1 MQIEELINKL
11 ENYINFNLDNPNYG
25 GCAFIMV
32 RVAKELEKRG
42 IYYEISISG
51 ANFRINDNRILF
63 YEGFPKVLKFLQK
76 YPIAGSHLFLSNINN
91 KGINFNRDFTEYTDE
106 FTQGIIKRSIIR
118 NIYSFSR
125 KKGLWN
131 PSYSVAQNKKL
142 TKAIKYYFKKFD
154 NERNNV
160 S

>member
-1 MQIEELINKL
+1 MQIEELIGKL
-11 ENYINFNLDNPNYG
+11 EEYIHFNLENPNYG
-25 GCAFIMV
+25 GCAFIMA

-42 IYYEISISG
+42 IYYEISISE
-51 ANFRINDNRILF
+51 ANLRINDNRIF
-63 YEGFPKVLKFLQK
+63 FWEDFPKVLKFLQK
-76 YPIAGSHLFLSNINN
+76 YPVAGSHLFLSNIDNE
-91 KGINFNRDFTEYTDE
+91 GIDFNGDLTEYAEE

-125 KKGLWN
+125 KKGVWN
-131 PSYSVAQNKKL
+131 PSYEIAQNKKL

-160 S
+160 H

>member
-25 GCAFIMV
+25 GCAFIMA
-32 RVAKELEKRG
+32 RVAKELEKRD

-51 ANFRINDNRILF
+51 ADFRINDNRIFF
-63 YEGFPKVLKFLQK
+63 YEDSPKVLKFLQK
-76 YPIAGSHLFLSNINN
+76 YPVTGMHLFLSNIDNE
-91 KGINFNRDFTEYTDE
+91 GIDFNRSFTEYAEE
-106 FTQGIIKRSIIR
+106 FTQGVIKRSIIR

-125 KKGLWN
+125 RKDLWN
-131 PSYSVAQNKKL
+131 TSYDISQNKKL

>member
-1 MQIEELINKL
+1 MQIEELIDRL
-11 ENYINFNLDNPNYG
+11 EKYINFNLNNPNYG

-91 KGINFNRDFTEYTDE
+91 KGINFNRDFTEYVDE

>member
-1 MQIEELINKL
+1 MQIEELVDKL
-11 ENYINFNLDNPNYG
+11 EKYINFNLDNPNYG
-25 GCAFIMV
+25 GCAFIMA

-42 IYYEISISG
+42 IYYEISISV
-51 ANFRINDNRILF
+51 ADFRINDSRIFF
-63 YEGFPKVLKFLQK
+63 YEDFPKVLKFLQK
-76 YPIAGSHLFLSNINN
+76 YPVTGNHLFLSNINDE
-91 KGINFNRDFTEYTDE
+91 GIDFNRAFTEYAQE

-125 KKGLWN
+125 REDLWN
-131 PSYSVAQNKKL
+131 PSYDKAQNKKL

-154 NERNNV
+154 NERNNI

>member
-1 MQIEELINKL
+1 MQIEELVDKL
-11 ENYINFNLDNPNYG
+11 EKYINFNLDNPNYG
-25 GCAFIMV
+25 GCGFIMA

-42 IYYEISISG
+42 IYYEISISV
-51 ANFRINDNRILF
+51 ADFKINDNRIF
-63 YEGFPKVLKFLQK
+63 FCEDFPKVLKFLQK
-76 YPIAGSHLFLSNINN
+76 YPVTGNHLFLSNINN
-91 KGINFNRDFTEYTDE
+91 EGIDFNRAFTEYAEE
-106 FTQGIIKRSIIR
+106 FTQRIIKRSIIR

-125 KKGLWN
+125 RKDLWN

-154 NERNNV
+154 NERNNI

>member
-1 MQIEELINKL
+1 MQIEELIDKL
-11 ENYINFNLDNPNYG
+11 EKYINFNLNNPNYG
-25 GCAFIMV
+25 GCAFIMA

-51 ANFRINDNRILF
+51 ANFRINNNRILF

-91 KGINFNRDFTEYTDE
+91 EGINFNRDFTEYVDE

>member
-1 MQIEELINKL
+1 MQIEELIGKL
-11 ENYINFNLDNPNYG
+11 EEYIHFNLENPNYG
-25 GCAFIMV
+25 GCAFIMA

-42 IYYEISISG
+42 IYYEISISE
-51 ANFRINDNRILF
+51 ADFIINDSRIF
-63 YEGFPKVLKFLQK
+63 FCEDFPKVLKFLQK
-76 YPIAGSHLFLSNINN
+76 YPVTGDHLFLSNINN
-91 KGINFNRDFTEYTDE
+91 EGINFNRDFTEYAEE
-106 FTQGIIKRSIIR
+106 FTQEIIKRSIIR

-125 KKGLWN
+125 RKDLWN

>member
-1 MQIEELINKL
+1 MQIEELIDKL
-11 ENYINFNLDNPNYG
+11 EKYINFNLNNPNYG
-25 GCAFIMV
+25 GCAFIMA

-51 ANFRINDNRILF
+51 ANFRINNNRILF

-76 YPIAGSHLFLSNINN
+76 YPVTGNHLFLSNINN
-91 KGINFNRDFTEYTDE
+91 EGIDFNRAFAEYAEE

>member
-1 MQIEELINKL
+1 MQIEELIDKL
-11 ENYINFNLDNPNYG
+11 EKYINLNLDNPNYG
-25 GCAFIMV
+25 GCAFIMA
-32 RVAKELEKRG
+32 RVAKELEKRD

-76 YPIAGSHLFLSNINN
+76 YPIAGSHLFLSNIDNE
-91 KGINFNRDFTEYTDE
+91 GIDFNRSFTEYAEE

-125 KKGLWN
+125 KKVFGILLI
-131 PSYSVAQNKKL
+131 V
-142 TKAIKYYFKKFD
+142 
-154 NERNNV
+154 
-160 S
+160 

>member
-1 MQIEELINKL
+1 MQIEELVDKL
-11 ENYINFNLDNPNYG
+11 EKYINFNLDNPNYG
-25 GCAFIMV
+25 GCAFIMAK
-32 RVAKELEKRG
+32 VAKELEKRG

-51 ANFRINDNRILF
+51 ANFRIDDNRIF
-63 YEGFPKVLKFLQK
+63 FWEDSPKVLKFLQK
-76 YPIAGSHLFLSNINN
+76 YPVAGSHLFLSNINN
-91 KGINFNRDFTEYTDE
+91 EGIDFNRAFTEYAEE

-125 KKGLWN
+125 RKDLWN
-131 PSYSVAQNKKL
+131 PSYSIAQNKKL

-154 NERNNV
+154 NERNNI

>member
-11 ENYINFNLDNPNYG
+11 ENYINFNLDNLNYG
-25 GCAFIMV
+25 GCAFIMA
-32 RVAKELEKRG
+32 RVAKELEKRD

-51 ANFRINDNRILF
+51 ADFRINDNRIFF
-63 YEGFPKVLKFLQK
+63 YEDSPKVLIFLQK
-76 YPIAGSHLFLSNINN
+76 YPVSGSHLFLSNINN
-91 KGINFNRDFTEYTDE
+91 EGINFNRAFTEYAEE

-125 KKGLWN
+125 RKCLWN
-131 PSYSVAQNKKL
+131 TSYDISQNKKL

>member
-1 MQIEELINKL
+1 MQIEELIDKL
-11 ENYINFNLDNPNYG
+11 EKYINFNLNNPNYG
-25 GCAFIMV
+25 GCAFIMA

-51 ANFRINDNRILF
+51 ANFRINNNRILF
-63 YEGFPKVLKFLQK
+63 YEGFPKVLKFLQI

-91 KGINFNRDFTEYTDE
+91 EGINFNRDFTEYVDE